1 MRRHLRPG
9 TSRTGFTLLELA
21 AALALTGMVL
31 AGAWRLVSQLGDERD
46 RFGHARARA
55 YASANG
61 MRVLRDVVAQAEVDP
76 DSSGQFDGSENAAT
90 FDSWCAAP
98 GGYAERCRVTVSVVN
113 SGDSS
118 LVILSGGAGTAVKA
132 WVRTGSAPGERM
144 GAAPSAQSSEPKAQ
158 SEAAQLLYGD
168 NVDGVLAWRASWGRT
183 IRAPVA
189 LAIARGADTIILPIG
204 AP

>member
-1 MRRHLRPG
+1 L
-9 TSRTGFTLLELA
+9 RTGFTLLELA

-61 MRVLRDVVAQAEVDP
+61 VRVLRDVVAQAEVDP

-132 WVRTGSAPGERM
+132 WVR
-144 GAAPSAQSSEPKAQ
+144 PKAQ